1 MSKALKEGLEGEEQR
16 LHRIRITL
24 TSKDLKS
31 IERVCTELIG
41 AAKQR
46 KLQTNGP
53 VRLPV
58 KTLRVTT
65 RKSPCGEGTNTY
77 DRFELRI
84 YKRLIDLHSASDVVR
99 QITSINIDPG
109 VEVEVTVSNI

>member
-1 MSKALKEGLEGEEQR
+1 MLNRTVVAVWVLMFL
-16 LHRIRITL
+16 
-24 TSKDLKS
+24 
-31 IERVCTELIG
+31 
-41 AAKQR
+41 
-46 KLQTNGP
+46 
-53 VRLPV
+53 
-58 KTLRVTT
+58 
-65 RKSPCGEGTNTY
+65 GTNTY

>member
-1 MSKALKEGLEGEEQR
+1 MAPCACLSRPSGSQQENPLV
-16 LHRIRITL
+16 
-24 TSKDLKS
+24 
-31 IERVCTELIG
+31 ERVRRF
-41 AAKQR
+41 K
-46 KLQTNGP
+46 
-53 VRLPV
+53 VRGLV
-58 KTLRVTT
+58 LFANTRNNTREMLFFFVHGWMCVHFMVTLCFLRL
-65 RKSPCGEGTNTY
+65 GTNTF